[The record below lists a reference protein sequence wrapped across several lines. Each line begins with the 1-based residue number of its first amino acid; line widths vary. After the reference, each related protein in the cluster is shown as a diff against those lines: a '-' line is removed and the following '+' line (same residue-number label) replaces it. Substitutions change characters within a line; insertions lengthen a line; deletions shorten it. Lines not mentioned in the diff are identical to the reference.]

1 VWYFADIAFGYCFGF
16 AYASVYKKERLILME
31 ISALFILNMIISS
44 F

>member
-1 VWYFADIAFGYCFGF
+1 VWYFADIAFGHCFSNAF
-16 AYASVYKKERLILME
+16 ASIYKKECLILME